1 MTDRIGVRLVL
12 QMLERFQRNK
22 PPTRAEREAAQ
33 DAELR
38 VRSAELGVR
47 EANLELQL
55 ALRERRRALNG

>member
-1 MTDRIGVRLVL
+1 MRAPVYR
-12 QMLERFQRNK
+12 MLGWFQRNK
-22 PPTRAEREAAQ
+22 PPTRAERQAAQ

-55 ALRERRRALNG
+55 ALRERRRLLNG